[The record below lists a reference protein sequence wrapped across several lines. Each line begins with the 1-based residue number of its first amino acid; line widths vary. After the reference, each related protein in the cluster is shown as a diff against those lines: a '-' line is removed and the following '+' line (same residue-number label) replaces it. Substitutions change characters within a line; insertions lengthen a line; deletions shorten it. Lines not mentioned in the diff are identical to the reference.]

1 MAYQINT
8 TKIPLLL
15 KALTK
20 WLPACLPVYQMI
32 KRYNNNV
39 NTWPGVTIYNDSDD
53 MEKITTVLCFA
64 GDYENKLTGKTYY
77 FYSVDDNRLK
87 FLINDVVDWTNDLI
101 QFKMTNVSQMEVVQ
115 QVGEN
120 HKRYLHGPKSLGC
133 CIYTGYDQ
141 QRLLQFVSKPL
152 PDGFQLRPLQE
163 EHASLVQ
170 SIWSY
175 TDPMPSIKH
184 FINLTQH
191 LPNLAIYHGTQVVS
205 WAVVKASGDIGHT
218 FTLPEYR
225 GRGFSSI
232 ITANLAMKLLEA
244 GNTPY
249 VAVETT
255 NTESAHMHEKLGFV
269 RQDCPEIYYYFFS
282 PDTPE

>member
-1 MAYQINT
+1 M
-8 TKIPLLL
+8 
-15 KALTK
+15 
-20 WLPACLPVYQMI
+20 
-32 KRYNNNV
+32 
-39 NTWPGVTIYNDSDD
+39 TIYIDSDD
-53 MEKITTVLCFA
+53 MENIPTVLCFA

-101 QFKMTNVSQMEVVQ
+101 QFKKMDISQLEVVQ
-115 QVGEN
+115 QVCEN

-133 CIYTGYDQ
+133 CMYTGCDKEK
-141 QRLLQFVSKPL
+141 LLQIVSKPL

-170 SIWSY
+170 SIWSD
-175 TDPMPSIKH
+175 TDPMLSIKH

-205 WAVVKASGDIGHT
+205 WAFVKASGDIGHT

-225 GRGFSSI
+225 RRGFSSI
-232 ITANLAMKLLEA
+232 ITANLAIKLLEA

-249 VAVETT
+249 VSVVTT
-255 NTESAHMHEKLGFV
+255 NEVSAHMHEKLGFV
-269 RQDCPEIYYYFFS
+269 RQDYPEIYCHFFSQS